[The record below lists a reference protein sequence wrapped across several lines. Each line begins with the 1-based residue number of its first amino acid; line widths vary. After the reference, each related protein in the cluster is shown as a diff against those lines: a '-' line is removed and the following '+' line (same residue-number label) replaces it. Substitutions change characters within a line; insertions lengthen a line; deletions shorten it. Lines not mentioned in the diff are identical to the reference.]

1 MNRRETGP
9 AHWRPKGYLDEK
21 LQVMFLIKKG
31 EGKKTTCQKSQ
42 WWDIIPKKPIMC
54 IQVDS

>member
-31 EGKKTTCQKSQ
+31 EGKKTTC
-42 WWDIIPKKPIMC
+42 
-54 IQVDS
+54 